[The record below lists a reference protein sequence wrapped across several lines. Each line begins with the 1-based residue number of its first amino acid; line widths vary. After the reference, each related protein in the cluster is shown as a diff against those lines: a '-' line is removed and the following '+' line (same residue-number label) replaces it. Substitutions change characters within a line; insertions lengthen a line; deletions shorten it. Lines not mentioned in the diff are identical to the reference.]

1 MLRNAAFA
9 SSVVASTPTV
19 LPRSKPASAGCSN
32 TQVKTA
38 RCASSLGSLR
48 VGEIVEWSGG
58 DAGRAIRRE
67 DRGLSES
74 AARQAIARS
83 ESRSFEVPDQ
93 EQPEV
98 AAWRQTRTPHSGV
111 AWAPARAVMEACGTA
126 HDWGRLA
133 QDHGREVTLL
143 PPVYVR
149 PFVRRNKTDRA
160 DAEAL
165 VDAVRAE
172 RTSVPVKRVEQQ
184 ALVNLHRVR
193 EQWVTTRTARINT
206 LRGLLREYGL
216 HLPAGAQAAVR
227 AVPALLDAATALP
240 ATLRQVLASMQEEIR
255 ALETRVDAVDRQL
268 ADLAAADPVSARLQ
282 TVPGVGTLTATALV
296 GAVGHIHAFGRGRQF
311 ASWIG
316 LTPRE
321 YSSGGRRRLGRISKR
336 GDRYLRYL
344 LTHGARAVLV
354 TAVRR
359 RRAGQ
364 PLSRLHQWALRIR
377 DRCGYH
383 KATLAVANKL
393 ARIVWAV
400 WTRDV
405 AFAA

>member
-1 MLRNAAFA
+1 MDGTI
-9 SSVVASTPTV
+9 VAVDLAKTV
-19 LPRSKPASAGCSN
+19 FEVAVADERG
-32 TQVKTA
+32 
-38 RCASSLGSLR
+38 R
-48 VGEIVEWSGG
+48 IVERKRL
-58 DAGRAIRRE
+58 GRPQFARF
-67 DRGLSES
+67 L
-74 AARQAIARS
+74 AAR
-83 ESRSFEVPDQ
+83 
-93 EQPEV
+93 
-98 AAWRQTRTPHSGV
+98 
-111 AWAPARAVMEACGTA
+111 APARVVMEACGTA
-126 HDWGRLA
+126 HYWGRLA
-133 QDHGREVTLL
+133 QDHGHEVTLL

-149 PFVRRNKTDRA
+149 SFVRRNKTDRA

-172 RTSVPVKRVEQQ
+172 RIPAVPVKRVEQQ
-184 ALVNLHRVR
+184 ALVGLHRVR

-206 LRGLLREYGL
+206 LRGLLREHGL
-216 HLPAGAQAAVR
+216 HLPAGAQAAAVQ
-227 AVPALLDAATALP
+227 AVPALLEAATALP

-255 ALETRVDAVDRQL
+255 ALETRVAEVDRQL
-268 ADLAAADPVSARLQ
+268 RDLAAADPVNARLQ

-336 GDRYLRYL
+336 ADRYLRYL

-354 TAVRR
+354 TVARR
-359 RRAGQ
+359 QRAGQ
-364 PLSRLHQWALRIR
+364 PLSRLHQWALRTR
-377 DRCGYH
+377 DRCGYN